1 MLNDGGTATA
11 AAGAAA
17 DDDDAAREDEP
28 PGPQGLWKK
37 IICGV
42 IVVVL
47 TLFPAFYLLLFGVQ
61 QGKAMLKV
69 WWISS
74 MTGWALSAICYEPF
88 AIFVQVPCLFHVS
101 EHRMVSHG
109 AIFLGFA
116 GLPARR
122 RRHTPHQDR
131 PSWTERAAAR
141 EGRPVR
147 AVERDAP
154 ASERRAAAIMGQT

>member
-47 TLFPAFYLLLFGVQ
+47 TLFSCLYLLLFGVQ

-74 MTGWALSAICYEPF
+74 MTGLALSAICYEPF
-88 AIFVQVPCLFHVS
+88 AIFVQVPWPLPRVGTPDG
-101 EHRMVSHG
+101 V
-109 AIFLGFA
+109 A
-116 GLPARR
+116 GCHISRFCWPAR
-122 RRHTPHQDR
+122 T
-131 PSWTERAAAR
+131 S
-141 EGRPVR
+141 
-147 AVERDAP
+147 
-154 ASERRAAAIMGQT
+154 